1 MLGSIQGRLLAS
13 VGAGIALLVIIS
25 SIAISM
31 LKTTISHYNQLVT
44 VTIAEERLIDEMNYA
59 FKVQVQ
65 EWKNVLLRGKDA
77 AKRDKYWGQ
86 FEAQHQKVE
95 QMGEQLVSQLPSG
108 QSRSKVENFLRLHEE
123 MHGKY
128 QQGLA
133 AFEAA
138 DGDPSAG
145 DNAVTGI
152 DREPAQLLEDAA
164 ALIGAEVAR
173 QIQINVADAAR
184 LSSWSWVLVIGAG
197 IAVLGLVLITLKH
210 SLISP
215 LEQINRH
222 LGTLA
227 SGNFQTHL
235 RFSQSGELGQLA
247 QSIQAVQQSISEI
260 VAAVKDSSQTLM
272 QSSARITRTADDVA
286 GYTQQSH
293 NSTDQVSAAIHQM
306 TSTVQEVA
314 NNTSGAASAA
324 QQAENSARRGL
335 QVMDRALDAISQLSS
350 EVQNAGQAMTRL
362 EGDTAR
368 IGSVLDV
375 IKNGA
380 EQTNLLALNAAIEA
394 ARAGEQGRGF
404 AVVADEVRTLAK
416 RTQDSTAEIQQIIE
430 ALQASASQVMQAM
443 KASESKTQAT
453 INTAGE
459 AGQSIG
465 QITQAIQEILHMNTQ
480 IATAAEEQS
489 YAAEEINKNVQTV
502 VNLVSNAN
510 SDAQKSKDIA
520 RDLETAA
527 RNLSTQ
533 VTRFQL

>member
-375 IKNGA
+375 IKNVA